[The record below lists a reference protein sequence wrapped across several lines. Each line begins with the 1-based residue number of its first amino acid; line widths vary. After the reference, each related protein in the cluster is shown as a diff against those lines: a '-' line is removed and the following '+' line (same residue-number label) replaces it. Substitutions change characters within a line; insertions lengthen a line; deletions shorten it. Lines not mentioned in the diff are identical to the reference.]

1 MSDDTA
7 EKAIERGLDAYFAG
21 DTVKDLLE
29 SIDIDALVEGAPL
42 DDAVEYERLGKV
54 LGAILGRA
62 AARGVS
68 NTSLF
73 GRLVRESVGSEVGGR
88 VGKAAVTALVEYAN
102 PQELI
107 EDLQGA
113 VDTEG
118 LDEFTTDAD
127 NADPVSDSEPDW
139 TTIDVEHAEE

>member
-7 EKAIERGLDAYFAG
+7 ERAIERGLDAYFAG
-21 DTVKDLLE
+21 DTVADLLE

-42 DDAVEYERLGKV
+42 DDAVEYERLGKA

-73 GRLVRESVGSEVGGR
+73 GRIVRESVGSEVGGR
-88 VGKAAVTALVEYAN
+88 VGEVAVSAFVEYTN
-102 PQELI
+102 PQELV

-113 VDTEG
+113 VDSEQ
-118 LDEFTTDAD
+118 LDEFTVESDDAAATDE
-127 NADPVSDSEPDW
+127 SDW
-139 TTIDVEHAEE
+139 TTIDVEYADEE